1 MRARSNTL
9 AGRPS
14 AGLLSVAL
22 VLAGA
27 FGYAADGAA
36 AQASASAVTVF
47 EGARL
52 IVGDGRAP
60 IEDAVLV
67 VDGATIVQAGPA
79 ADAQIPAG
87 ARRVDLAGATVMPTI
102 IDTHLHTNQ
111 ARDDLLQDLQRL
123 AYFGVGA
130 VMSLGVDAGT
140 APLEIRGK
148 VLAGLPR
155 FLSAGRGITS
165 PEPGRETAPY
175 WVTTTDE
182 ARRAV
187 RENAAKHVDIIKIWV
202 DDRGGKYQKLAPD
215 LYRAA
220 IDEAHSSGLRAT
232 AHIYALEDA
241 KELLRAG
248 IDAFAHSVRDRDIDE
263 EFMALVRQHPALVL
277 NPNLPAR
284 GTPSDTSWLRPILP
298 AEDFEA
304 LQARQAGASRSNAS
318 FDLQA
323 RNLRKMNA
331 AGVRIVLGTDT
342 SFDFPGGNTPWATHL
357 EMEDMVIAGMTPM
370 QVIMA
375 ATRNAAEFLQLR
387 DMGTLEAGKSA
398 DFIVLD
404 ANPLEDIRNTRRIS
418 AVYLRGSAVDRQ
430 AYR

>member
-1 MRARSNTL
+1 
-9 AGRPS
+9 
-14 AGLLSVAL
+14 
-22 VLAGA
+22 
-27 FGYAADGAA
+27 
-36 AQASASAVTVF
+36 
-47 EGARL
+47 
-52 IVGDGRAP
+52 
-60 IEDAVLV
+60 
-67 VDGATIVQAGPA
+67 
-79 ADAQIPAG
+79 
-87 ARRVDLAGATVMPTI
+87 
-102 IDTHLHTNQ
+102 
-111 ARDDLLQDLQRL
+111 
-123 AYFGVGA
+123 
-130 VMSLGVDAGT
+130 
-140 APLEIRGK
+140 
-148 VLAGLPR
+148 
-155 FLSAGRGITS
+155 
-165 PEPGRETAPY
+165 
-175 WVTTTDE
+175 
-182 ARRAV
+182 
-187 RENAAKHVDIIKIWV
+187 V

-215 LYRAA
+215 LYRVA

-263 EFMALVRQHPALVL
+263 EFMTLVRQHPALVL